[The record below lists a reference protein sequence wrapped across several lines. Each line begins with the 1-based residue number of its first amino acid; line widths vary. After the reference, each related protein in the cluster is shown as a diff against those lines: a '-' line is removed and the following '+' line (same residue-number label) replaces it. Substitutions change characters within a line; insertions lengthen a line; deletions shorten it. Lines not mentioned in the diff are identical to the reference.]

1 MDKYDYQN
9 KIEDILDEALN
20 NLSSNDFEALK
31 EKVKDIVD
39 NYD

>member
-1 MDKYDYQN
+1 MTKLDYQI
-9 KIEDILDEALN
+9 KIEDLLDEALN
-20 NLSSNDFEALK
+20 NLSSTDFEALK